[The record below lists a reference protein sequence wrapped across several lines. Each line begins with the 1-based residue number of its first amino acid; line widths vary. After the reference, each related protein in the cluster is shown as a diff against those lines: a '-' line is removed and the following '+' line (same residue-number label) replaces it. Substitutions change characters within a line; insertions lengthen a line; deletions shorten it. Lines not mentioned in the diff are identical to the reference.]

1 MSTLE
6 NTQAYLQRHH
16 GGDGDL
22 AAQRTLESHQRN
34 HDALFQAFWD
44 QHVAL
49 NSEAVCHLVDLGCGP
64 GLFLKD
70 LQQRYPNASLTG
82 IECAPYMLKQVD
94 ALPAAIRIQ
103 VADLNTDLPDLFA
116 ANSLDVALANRL
128 IHELHQ
134 PVSLFRNLFRWL
146 KPGGVFI
153 LVDMV
158 RQPLKSYLTHELK
171 AVSLVDATLSD
182 AQLLATFQNY
192 LEHNRYHDQDLC
204 DLLEMCGFELLASEP
219 IRSGRAVQIAVRK
232 PGLAK

>member
-16 GGDGDL
+16 GGDGAL
-22 AAQRTLESHQRN
+22 AAKRTLESHQRN
-34 HDALFQAFWD
+34 HDAHFQAFWN
-44 QHVAL
+44 QHVYL
-49 NSEAVCHLVDLGCGP
+49 SSEAACHLADLGCGP

-70 LQQRYPNASLTG
+70 LHQRYPKANLTG
-82 IECAPYMLKQVD
+82 IECAPYMLNQMDELPD
-94 ALPAAIRIQ
+94 AIQIQ
-103 VADLNTDLPDLFA
+103 VADLNLDLPELFA

-171 AVSLVDATLSD
+171 GALVTDPALSD
-182 AQLLATFQNY
+182 AWLHDTFQHY
-192 LEHNRYHDQDLC
+192 LEHNRYHSQDLC
-204 DLLEMCGFELLASEP
+204 DLLMMCGFELLASEP
-219 IRSGRAVQIAVRK
+219 IRHGRAVQIAVRK
-232 PGLAK
+232 P

>member
-6 NTQAYLQRHH
+6 TTQAYLERHH
-16 GGDGDL
+16 GGDGAL
-22 AAQRTLESHQRN
+22 AAKRTLESHQRN
-34 HDALFQAFWD
+34 HDAHFQAFWN
-44 QHVAL
+44 QHVNL
-49 NSEAVCHLVDLGCGP
+49 SSEATCHLVDLGCGP

-70 LQQRYPNASLTG
+70 LQQRYPNARLTG
-82 IECAPYMLKQVD
+82 IECAPYMLNQVD
-94 ALPAAIRIQ
+94 KLPNAIQIK
-103 VADLNTDLPDLFA
+103 VADLNTDLPELFA

-134 PVSLFRNLFRWL
+134 PVSLFRNLFHWL

-171 AVSLVDATLSD
+171 GASLTDSTLSD
-182 AQLLATFQNY
+182 VQLLATFQHY
-192 LEHNRYHDQDLC
+192 LEHNRYHSQDLC
-204 DLLEMCGFELLASEP
+204 DLLTMCGFELLASES

-232 PGLAK
+232 P